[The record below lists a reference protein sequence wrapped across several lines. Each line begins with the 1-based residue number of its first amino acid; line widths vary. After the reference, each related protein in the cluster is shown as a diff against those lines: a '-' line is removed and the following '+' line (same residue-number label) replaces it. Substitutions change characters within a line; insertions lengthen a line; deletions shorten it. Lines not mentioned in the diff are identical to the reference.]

1 MKVYIMKL
9 DLDFNEFFKETLSE
23 QKLLPS
29 QASERS
35 EIDAVIEEHRQLV
48 GAEKV
53 HLSLGP
59 DANAEN
65 IRSSLEEIRN
75 KTKQY
80 HEFSELE
87 QEKAKVARLRARL
100 SRICKLGQTDYRKF
114 SEQHEDVTKLKREIF
129 NLTDLIADIDLE
141 KDTEWMKLNREN
153 WKKAYFEEYKI
164 FEE

>member
-1 MKVYIMKL
+1 MKL
-9 DLDFNEFFKETLSE
+9 DLDFNEFFNEMLGE

-29 QASERS
+29 QVSERS
-35 EIDAVIEEHRQLV
+35 EIDTVIEEHRVLI
-48 GAEKV
+48 GAEKA

-59 DANAEN
+59 GANPSNVKTA
-65 IRSSLEEIRN
+65 LEEIRI
-75 KTKQY
+75 KTKEY
-80 HEFSELE
+80 NYFSELE
-87 QEKAKVARLRARL
+87 QEKAKVARLLAIIK
-100 SRICKLGQTDYRKF
+100 SISKLGQTDFLEYDN
-114 SEQHEDVTKLKREIF
+114 QHKDVTKLKREIF

>member
-1 MKVYIMKL
+1 MKT
-9 DLDFNEFFKETLSE
+9 DDDFNEFFNEMLEE

-35 EIDAVIEEHRQLV
+35 DIDAVIEEHRKLV

-59 DANAEN
+59 NANAEN
-65 IRSSLEEIRN
+65 IKSALEEIRIKSN
-75 KTKQY
+75 AY
-80 HEFSELE
+80 NSFSDLE
-87 QEKAKVARLRARL
+87 KEQAKVARLRSRL
-100 SRICKLGQTDYRKF
+100 SRICKLGQTDFKKYD
-114 SEQHEDVTKLKREIF
+114 EQHEDVTKLKREIF
-129 NLTDLIADIDLE
+129 NLTDLVPDIDLE

-153 WKKAYFEEYKI
+153 PRKAYFDKHKI

>member
-1 MKVYIMKL
+1 MKL
-9 DLDFNEFFKETLSE
+9 DVDFNEFFNEMLGE

-35 EIDAVIEEHRQLV
+35 DIDAVIEEHRKLV

-59 DANAEN
+59 NANAEN

-75 KTKQY
+75 KSKQY
-80 HEFSELE
+80 NDFSELE

-100 SRICKLGQTDYRKF
+100 SRICNLGQTDFREYDK
-114 SEQHEDVTKLKREIF
+114 QHEDVTKLKREIF
-129 NLTDLIADIDLE
+129 NLTDLVPDVDLD
-141 KDTEWMKLNREN
+141 KDTEWMQLNRESSRQ
-153 WKKAYFEEYKI
+153 AYLDKYKI